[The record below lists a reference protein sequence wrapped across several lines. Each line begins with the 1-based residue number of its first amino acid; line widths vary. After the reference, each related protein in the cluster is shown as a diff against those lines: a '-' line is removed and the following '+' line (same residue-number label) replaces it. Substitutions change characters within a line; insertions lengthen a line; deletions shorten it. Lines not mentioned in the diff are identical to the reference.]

1 MENLLIKQLVEGP
14 LKELPANKEVLK
26 YELDYLKKDR
36 KIALKM
42 GKLHLISSQDGR
54 GHLREELS
62 KKSEQ
67 TEQKIKSILKN

>member
-1 MENLLIKQLVEGP
+1 MENLLIKQLVGGT
-14 LKELPANKEVLK
+14 LKEVPANKEVLK

-54 GHLREELS
+54 GQLRDQLS
-62 KKSEQ
+62 KKSEK